1 MAHKLDSTAVTPQG
15 ATFPLYRVNTD
26 VCDYNAYT
34 DDTGCSCI
42 IYTDTFDD
50 VNTICQTS
58 SAQTAYYWTDR
69 TNCIVKTIKG
79 ESVDRIDKGRSVD
92 SMTGSQYCSG
102 VFDSNAQVLE
112 SVLSMPVGPDV
123 NLVAS
128 APSSSSSSA
137 SRAASS
143 SSSVASSSSDS
154 SSSGDSSSNSPSGS
168 WTTTSFTG
176 PCECQQYLC
185 YTSGGCD
192 EAIPYTFSGADSCTA
207 GSTSVSKSDGT
218 DYRCF
223 VTLPNSKETL
233 FCQCRPVTNNGISS
247 TSSQGSSQGSTQG
260 QSASGAGGASVA
272 SGSAAVISSTPSRA
286 TQSTSTTGG
295 SSVSTGPSTTAIP
308 SGLTSRAN
316 RSQGRSA
323 GYLMVALLGVSLVML

>member
-79 ESVDRIDKGRSVD
+79 ESVDRMDKGRSVD

-123 NLVAS
+123 NLAAS
-128 APSSSSSSA
+128 TPSSSSSSA

-143 SSSVASSSSDS
+143 SSSVASSSDS

-185 YTSGGCD
+185 YTTGGCD

-247 TSSQGSSQGSTQG
+247 TSSQGSTQG
-260 QSASGAGGASVA
+260 QSASGAGGASVV
-272 SGSAAVISSTPSRA
+272 SGSAAVVSSIPSRA

>member
-128 APSSSSSSA
+128 TPSSSSSSA
-137 SRAASS
+137 SHAASS

-176 PCECQQYLC
+176 PCEC
-185 YTSGGCD
+185 
-192 EAIPYTFSGADSCTA
+192 
-207 GSTSVSKSDGT
+207 
-218 DYRCF
+218 
-223 VTLPNSKETL
+223 
-233 FCQCRPVTNNGISS
+233 
-247 TSSQGSSQGSTQG
+247 
-260 QSASGAGGASVA
+260 
-272 SGSAAVISSTPSRA
+272 
-286 TQSTSTTGG
+286 
-295 SSVSTGPSTTAIP
+295 
-308 SGLTSRAN
+308 
-316 RSQGRSA
+316 
-323 GYLMVALLGVSLVML
+323 

>member
-69 TNCIVKTIKG
+69 TNCLVKTIKG

-128 APSSSSSSA
+128 TPSSSSSSA
-137 SRAASS
+137 SHAASS

-185 YTSGGCD
+185 YTTGGCD

-223 VTLPNSKETL
+223 VTLPNS
-233 FCQCRPVTNNGISS
+233 
-247 TSSQGSSQGSTQG
+247 STQG

-286 TQSTSTTGG
+286 TQSTSITGG
-295 SSVSTGPSTTAIP
+295 SSVPTGPSTTAIP

-323 GYLMVALLGVSLVML
+323 GYLMVALLGISLVML

>member
-128 APSSSSSSA
+128 TPSSSSWSA

-185 YTSGGCD
+185 YTTGGCD
-192 EAIPYTFSGADSCTA
+192 EAIPHTFSGADSCTA
-207 GSTSVSKSDGT
+207 GSTSVSKSDVQTGHEQWNLV
-218 DYRCF
+218 CF
-223 VTLPNSKETL
+223 VSRL
-233 FCQCRPVTNNGISS
+233 FPRLFPRSICFRSGWSFSSERFHCRGLVNPEQSYTINVNNRWLFSFNWTVNDS
-247 TSSQGSSQGSTQG
+247 YTQW
-260 QSASGAGGASVA
+260 ADK
-272 SGSAAVISSTPSRA
+272 
-286 TQSTSTTGG
+286 
-295 SSVSTGPSTTAIP
+295 
-308 SGLTSRAN
+308 
-316 RSQGRSA
+316 
-323 GYLMVALLGVSLVML
+323 